1 MCVFGL
7 SVPGHSIGSHLQFYL
22 VIKVSYTKQSAN
34 VVQII
39 EIDFIIGKMFIVML

>member
-22 VIKVSYTKQSAN
+22 VIKVSSTKQSAN
-34 VVQII
+34 IVQII
-39 EIDFIIGKMFIVML
+39 EIDFIIGLL